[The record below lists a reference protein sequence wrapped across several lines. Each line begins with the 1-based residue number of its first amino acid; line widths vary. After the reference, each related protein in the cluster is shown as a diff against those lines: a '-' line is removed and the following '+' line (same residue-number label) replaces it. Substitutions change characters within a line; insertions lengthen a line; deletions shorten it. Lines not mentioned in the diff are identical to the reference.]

1 MALWFPGT
9 DFLSGDL
16 SPSSSL
22 SSVVIIV
29 GCLLVTCLGPEP
41 SQPSSLLYSNPGQ
54 LTLSSLPGQGL
65 RWTGFCGS

>member
-29 GCLLVTCLGPEP
+29 GRLLVTCLGSEP
-41 SQPSSLLYSNPGQ
+41 SQPSSLLY
-54 LTLSSLPGQGL
+54 
-65 RWTGFCGS
+65 